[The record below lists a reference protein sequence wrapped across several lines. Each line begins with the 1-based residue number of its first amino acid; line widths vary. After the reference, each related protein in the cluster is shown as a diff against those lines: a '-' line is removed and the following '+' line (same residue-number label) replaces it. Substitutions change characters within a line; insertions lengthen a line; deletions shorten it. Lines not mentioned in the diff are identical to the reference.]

1 MLLTNSN
8 YKRKTNSYN
17 LTLIIA
23 ENVDIAYVKKKQ
35 TKKFVK
41 LRTEKKSNNNKT

>member
-1 MLLTNSN
+1 MLLTNSD

-17 LTLIIA
+17 SALTIV
-23 ENVDIAYVKKKQ
+23 ENVDIAYVKKKK

-41 LRTEKKSNNNKT
+41 LRTKKKKQ